1 VSVIPDF
8 MESIEQRDLR
18 LSARAFADGEL
29 GLSMIDRDTSSSFSR
44 EEWEKCARFGVFRLP
59 IPESL
64 GGDGADGQTI
74 ASVMEGLGEG
84 CKDLGLLFSIN
95 AHLWTVVMPI
105 VEFGNEDQK
114 DRYLTG
120 LTDGTLIGGN
130 GSSEPGAGSDVFS
143 MTTRAVEDGDF
154 FVLNGSK
161 LFTTNAPV
169 ANVFVCYATI
179 DPQYG
184 MGGITAFLVDRD
196 TPGFTIGPPSKKM
209 GLRTSP
215 MAELAF
221 EDCRIPKRNVVGR
234 VGRGGQ
240 AFECSMKWE
249 RSFILASSVGTM
261 QRRLEKC
268 LQYAN
273 ERKQFGKRIGKFQ
286 LVSSRI
292 VDMKL
297 RLETSRFLL
306 HKAAWLIDHGSEPQN
321 RLGAAMA
328 KLYISEAFVQ
338 SGLDAVQ
345 IYGGYGYMTEF
356 EVERELRDAIGGRL
370 YSGTSEIQRMII
382 ARELGL

>member
-1 VSVIPDF
+1 
-8 MESIEQRDLR
+8 
-18 LSARAFADGEL
+18 
-29 GLSMIDRDTSSSFSR
+29 
-44 EEWEKCARFGVFRLP
+44 
-59 IPESL
+59 
-64 GGDGADGQTI
+64 
-74 ASVMEGLGEG
+74 MEGLGEG
-84 CKDLGLLFSIN
+84 CKDLGLLFSIS

-161 LFTTNAPV
+161 VFTTNAPV
-169 ANVFVCYATI
+169 ANVFLCYATI

-356 EVERELRDAIGGRL
+356 EVERELRDAVGGRL